1 MRRAMQ
7 RKLTRAMALAAAL
20 ALPVAAAAELLPG
33 DRDATFYTW
42 DALFSLAKGIIELI
56 IQIATIAA
64 AIFLMYGGWLYLTSG
79 GDSAKVARAH
89 DTLKNAGVGLG
100 ILVAAWLI
108 VTGIISALGGESW
121 LTQFFGIRGGPS
133 GVDYNSRNSWGSN
146 AV

>member
-20 ALPVAAAAELLPG
+20 ALPAIAGAELINGSLPA
-33 DRDATFYTW
+33 DAYSW
-42 DALFSLAKGIIELI
+42 DMLFSLAKG
-56 IQIATIAA
+56 
-64 AIFLMYGGWLYLTSG
+64 IFLMYGGWLYLTSG

-133 GVDYNSRNSWGSN
+133 GVDYNPRNSWGSN